1 MNDHKERAAFT
12 ISKSPNAE
20 LEGVVPA
27 SKRSR
32 FVEQAIADAL
42 LRDARKRAL
51 DALDAL
57 DKLPSYDTSGEDSVE
72 VLRRIRQERDSEIA
86 LRHRVAAA

>member
-12 ISKSPNAE
+12 ISKALKAE
-20 LEGVVPA
+20 LEDVVPA

-51 DALDAL
+51 DVL
-57 DKLPSYDTSGEDSVE
+57 DKLPSYDTKARQ
-72 VLRRIRQERDSEIA
+72 RRGSAPDQAGTGCRSCN
-86 LRHRVAAA
+86 AASRPSR